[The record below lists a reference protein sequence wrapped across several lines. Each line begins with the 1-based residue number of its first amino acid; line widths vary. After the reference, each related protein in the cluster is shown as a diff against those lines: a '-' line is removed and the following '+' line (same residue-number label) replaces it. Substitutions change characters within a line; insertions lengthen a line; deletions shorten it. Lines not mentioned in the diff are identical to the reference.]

1 MANPELT
8 QTPSMLDKAA
18 KAVAR
23 AVSFDTQERTS
34 ATRKMAMGLG
44 WFSIGL
50 GLLELIATRRLA
62 RSIGMQGRETMLE
75 AYGLRELASGI
86 AILLLP
92 DTKAKSVG
100 VWSRVAGDA
109 LDLATL
115 GTAALRANG
124 RGGHPVAAIAAVAG
138 VTALDLAC
146 ARTLAQEAD
155 AEQQTTDY

>member
-62 RSIGMQGRETMLE
+62 RSIGMQGRETTLE
-75 AYGLRELASGI
+75 AYGLREIASGI
-86 AILLLP
+86 AILMLP

-100 VWSRVAGDA
+100 MWSRVAGDA
-109 LDLATL
+109 HVHESQ
-115 GTAALRANG
+115 G
-124 RGGHPVAAIAAVAG
+124 AG
-138 VTALDLAC
+138 
-146 ARTLAQEAD
+146 
-155 AEQQTTDY
+155 